1 MLLSS
6 CEVRDVTVFRLGA
19 AGRGGEAGAG
29 GLDQAG
35 SGGSAGFTSGSA
47 GTPGST
53 AGGGA
58 GGSSDSNGG
67 GGNGGGGSGGNGGN
81 GGNGGMVCG
90 SNADCP
96 QGWFCEKASCADPT
110 GSCDLRPSKPKL
122 DYEPVCGCD
131 GVTYWNDVTR
141 REAGMT
147 LLQADQCST
156 TARPCNDG
164 SDCGFDFY
172 SCARL
177 VSRGE
182 QCVPLS
188 EGACWLL
195 PPDCPD
201 PRSDPEVWQEC
212 RPPIQGVPP
221 PPCVDTC
228 RAIRSQHPHQ
238 HPLDLKMCP

>member
-1 MLLSS
+1 MTRWAKLAAAVLLSS
-6 CEVRDVTVFRLGA
+6 CEVRDVTVFELPA
-19 AGRGGEAGAG
+19 AGRGGVPDG

-35 SGGSAGFTSGSA
+35 SGGAAGSAANTAGTSGTFAGGEAA
-47 GTPGST
+47 GT
-53 AGGGA
+53 
-58 GGSSDSNGG
+58 
-67 GGNGGGGSGGNGGN
+67 GGGGSGGGDG
-81 GGNGGMVCG
+81 GGMICG

-96 QGWFCEKASCADPT
+96 QGWFCEKASCNDPT
-110 GSCDLRPSKPKL
+110 GSCDLRPSRPKL

-156 TARPCNDG
+156 TARPCNEG
-164 SDCGFDFY
+164 SECGRDFF

-182 QCVPLS
+182 QCAPSS

-195 PPDCPD
+195 PRDCPD

-228 RAIRSQHPHQ
+228 RAIRSEHPHQ
-238 HPLDLKMCP
+238 HPRDLKLCP